1 MNNKILSIQYM
12 RGIAALLVVL
22 FHFRMPLNGVYEQKN
37 LGDLLF
43 INGSIGVDL
52 FFIISGYIISF
63 ATEKP
68 ESTITFALKRIFRI
82 WPVYIFLLISMCL
95 IDNSDYSFIKS
106 LFFIHADYSK
116 HAPFFGYSMIASAWT
131 LTFEIY
137 FYIIFMISMCIS
149 HKYRILIS
157 SLSIMTLNISLQ
169 YIFNHEYS
177 LAGYATAHYYGFMTP
192 AIKVLSSPMMLEFV
206 CGMLAYR
213 LLSLFNKS
221 NNEILI
227 SFLRYFFYASAIYF
241 IYVFSSG
248 YNANHGLFGFGIASL
263 LLFISVVALEKT
275 SCIFHSKIMLK
286 LGDLSYSMYIS
297 HIVVSS
303 YLIYYAAN
311 SQWYVSSEGFSKL
324 FLRVSLTIFVSGI
337 VYNIIEK
344 PFIKVGRYF
353 ISRIK

>member
-1 MNNKILSIQYM
+1 M

-22 FHFRMPLNGVYEQKN
+22 FHFRMPLNGVYAQKN

-52 FFIISGYIISF
+52 FFIISGYIIAF

-68 ESTITFALKRIFRI
+68 ESSTVFALKRVFRI
-82 WPVYIFLLISMCL
+82 WPVYIFLLFAMHL
-95 IDNSDYSFIKS
+95 IDNTDHSFIKS

-137 FYIIFMISMCIS
+137 FYFIFMISMFFS
-149 HKYRILIS
+149 HRYRILIA
-157 SLSIMTLNISLQ
+157 SLLIIVFNIALQ

-177 LAGYATAHYYGFMTP
+177 PVGYATAYYNGFMMP
-192 AIKVLSSPMMLEFV
+192 VIKILSSPMMLEFV
-206 CGMLAYR
+206 CGMFAYR
-213 LLSLFNKS
+213 FLSLFNKS
-221 NNEILI
+221 NNKTLI
-227 SFLRYFFYASAIYF
+227 SLLRYFFYFSAIYF
-241 IYVFSSG
+241 FYVFSSG
-248 YNANHGLFGFGIASL
+248 YNANHGLPGFGIASL

-275 SCIFHSKIMLK
+275 SGIFHSNIMLK

-303 YLIYYAAN
+303 YLIFFASD
-311 SQWYVSSEGFSKL
+311 SQWYTSSEGFTKL
-324 FLRVSLTIFVSGI
+324 FLRVSITIFVSSI
-337 VYNIIEK
+337 VYNFIEK
-344 PFIKVGRYF
+344 PFIKIGRDL